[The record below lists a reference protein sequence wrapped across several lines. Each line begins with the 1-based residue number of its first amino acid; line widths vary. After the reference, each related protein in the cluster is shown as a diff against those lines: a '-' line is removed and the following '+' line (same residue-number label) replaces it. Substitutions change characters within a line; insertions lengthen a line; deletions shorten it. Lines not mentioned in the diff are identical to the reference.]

1 MRKPTIQQ
9 ETTGASPVGGSSRIL
24 QVGGPPLS
32 QAQQPQQQS
41 YYGQSLPPR
50 QQMPQMRQP
59 RQMPQPQSRQQ
70 YQQQP
75 QQQLQQQP
83 QQRPQYGGFGP
94 RYQQYGRPQP
104 QQRPQPYPMMSG
116 GDRYMQGREEPPRFQ
131 NQMRGPSMEMLY
143 RGGMNR
149 SPMIN
154 GPADRPSPRQQLQ
167 PNSYQGVQPF
177 GPGDYISYAERQ
189 PSPNAQ
195 IWDWQSQRTNSGG

>member
-1 MRKPTIQQ
+1 MEDFMRKPAIQQ

-75 QQQLQQQP
+75 QQQPQQ

-94 RYQQYGRPQP
+94 RYQQYGRS

-116 GDRYMQGREEPPRFQ
+116 GDRYMQGRQEPPRFQ
-131 NQMRGPSMEMLY
+131 NQMRGPGMEMNN
-143 RGGMNR
+143 GMNR
-149 SPMIN
+149 SPMMN
-154 GPADRPSPRQQLQ
+154 GPVDRPFPRQPMPSNYGPYMGVSGTADRPWSNQDLYEGTEQSFTP
-167 PNSYQGVQPF
+167 
-177 GPGDYISYAERQ
+177 GP
-189 PSPNAQ
+189 
-195 IWDWQSQRTNSGG
+195 QRGFLRGY